1 MLLEIKNI
9 NKQCIPFVPP
19 STLKVTRWGIG
30 PDGIPHL
37 PYQLNFS
44 MKITACLF
52 KLHLRCAFV
61 CLGSSVNASER
72 LLNNLI

>member
-1 MLLEIKNI
+1 MLLKIKNI

-19 STLKVTRWGIG
+19 STLKVTRWVIG

-44 MKITACLF
+44 LKITAYIF
-52 KLHLRCAFV
+52 
-61 CLGSSVNASER
+61 
-72 LLNNLI
+72 